1 MGMLKLTGAEK
12 RGLVLLVV
20 SLLLICS
27 TAWFLAG
34 CNNPRAL
41 VSDTHTTRE
50 RVVTKRDTI
59 IWAPADSAL
68 VKLVTDVRSMR
79 ALIDELKAQGPR
91 TVRGSNNAKLIM
103 SVVHDTLLL
112 EARCDSLAQVLQGAL
127 VTIQEKETRVTE
139 LERTITAKDKSEKGT
154 MPGWMKGTVWMVVVI
169 VAALFALFMLYLL
182 IQKHL
187 FKRL

>member
-1 MGMLKLTGAEK
+1 MGMLKLTGSEK
-12 RGLVLLVV
+12 RGLWLLLLSMLLIWCTCWLLV
-20 SLLLICS
+20 S
-27 TAWFLAG
+27 
-34 CNNPRAL
+34 CNDSRWL
-41 VSDTHTTRE
+41 MKEHGTTE

-112 EARCDSLAQVLQGAL
+112 EARCDSLAQVLEGAL

-139 LERTITAKDKSEKGT
+139 LERVVTEKDKSEKGT
-154 MPGWMKGTVWMVVVI
+154 MPGWMKGTIWLIIVI
-169 VAALFALFMLYLL
+169 VAALIVLF
-182 IQKHL
+182 IL
-187 FKRL
+187 FTKLKQSLFRGL